1 MSKDAKNDAPLVV
14 AYHADCIDGLACAWG
29 VHKKFPGRETI
40 YVPISHHDHEAG
52 EKAVLAALKPGS
64 ELFYVDAAPERA
76 FLDKL
81 ANLNLHAITVIDHH
95 LSTHKDLS
103 GYVPPAGSSTVV
115 KIITNDDHPSAA
127 SMVWDYLLG
136 SASKPEI
143 LTMIEKMDVKP
154 DLRSEQDYAAAA
166 FVDSKSL
173 RSIKDAFMTL
183 DSLSSMSI
191 IDMACEGGSLYK
203 DQFNRVA
210 KLHDNVM
217 FTMHKGQM
225 VPVVNADVQSFG
237 RYISEYLRELARENK
252 SGAAFAWYMQGNG
265 VVTMSIRAT
274 GDTDASAIATDMNQK
289 FGTEGG
295 GHKTSA
301 AVHFRSLAAFAQ
313 AILLLPRDAAA
324 AKKPPMAHG
333 HGHGHGNSH
342 GHHH

>member
-1 MSKDAKNDAPLVV
+1 MNKETKNDAPLVV

-40 YVPISHHDHEAG
+40 YVPISHHNHEAG

-81 ANLNLHAITVIDHH
+81 ALLNISAITVIDHH
-95 LSTHKDLS
+95 LSTHKDLA
-103 GYVPPAGSSTVV
+103 GYVTPVGSNAVV
-115 KIITNDDHPSAA
+115 KVITNDDHPSAG

-136 SASKPEI
+136 SKNKPEV

-173 RSIKDAFMTL
+173 RTIKDAFMTL
-183 DSLSSMSI
+183 DCLSSMSI

-217 FTMHKGQM
+217 FTPYKGDM

-265 VVTMSIRAT
+265 AVTMSIRAT
-274 GDTDASAIATDMNQK
+274 GDTDASAIATDMNKK
-289 FGTEGG
+289 FGTDGG

-301 AVHFRSLAAFAQ
+301 AVHFPSLAAFAQ
-313 AILLLPRDAAA
+313 AIPLLPKDQVLANKPAAA
-324 AKKPPMAHG
+324 
-333 HGHGHGNSH
+333 
-342 GHHH
+342 HHHHHHHHKH

>member
-1 MSKDAKNDAPLVV
+1 MNKETKNDAPLVV

-29 VHKKFPGRETI
+29 VHKKFTGRETI

-81 ANLNLHAITVIDHH
+81 AQLNISAITVIDHH
-95 LSTHKDLS
+95 LSTHKDLA
-103 GYVPPAGSSTVV
+103 GYVAPAGSNTVV
-115 KIITNDDHPSAA
+115 KVITNDDHPSAA

-136 SASKPEI
+136 SKSKPEV

-191 IDMACEGGSLYK
+191 VDMACEGGSLYK

-217 FTMHKGQM
+217 FTPYKADLI
-225 VPVVNADVQSFG
+225 PVVNADVQSFG
-237 RYISEYLRELARENK
+237 RYISEYLRDLARENK

-274 GDTDASAIATDMNQK
+274 GDTDASAIATDMNKK
-289 FGTEGG
+289 FGTDGG

-301 AVHFRSLAAFAQ
+301 AVHFPSLTAFAQ
-313 AILLLPRDAAA
+313 AIPLLPKDEAA
-324 AKKPPMAHG
+324 AKKPVVA
-333 HGHGHGNSH
+333 
-342 GHHH
+342 HHHHHKH